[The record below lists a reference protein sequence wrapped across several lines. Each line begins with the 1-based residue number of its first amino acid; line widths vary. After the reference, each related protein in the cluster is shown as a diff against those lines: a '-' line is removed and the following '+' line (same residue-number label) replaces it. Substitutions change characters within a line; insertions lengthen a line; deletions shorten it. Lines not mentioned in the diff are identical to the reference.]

1 MNLSLTGRQLD
12 LSDAMKTHITGAVE
26 ALKKFNLDIIST
38 RVVVSNDEKNGK
50 KGSLVEFAINLAHK
64 NTIVIKQKDKDLYA
78 AVDLAVERA
87 KKVLRRHHDKVTDHQ
102 ATKLGD
108 EMVDSSMSESG
119 KDYEV
124 DEIVPM
130 ELDLYKPLNIEEA
143 LDMLKQSKQ
152 HFLIFNDMDD
162 KTRVIYKRKD
172 DKYGLY

>member
-12 LSDAMKTHITGAVE
+12 LTDAMKTHITSAVE
-26 ALKKFNLDIIST
+26 SLKKFNLDIIST
-38 RVVVSNDEKNGK
+38 RVVVSSDEKNGK

-64 NTIVIKQKDKDLYA
+64 NTIVIKQRDKDLYA

-87 KKVLRRHHDKVTDHQ
+87 KKVLRRHHDKVTDRQ
-102 ATKLGD
+102 ATKISD
-108 EMVDSSMSESG
+108 ELIQAEISES
-119 KDYEV
+119 DDNYEV

-143 LDMLKQSKQ
+143 LEILKQSKQ
-152 HFLIFNDMDD
+152 QFFIFNDMDG

-172 DKYGLY
+172 NKYGLY